1 VDAKRGVGG
10 EKTNFEGKS
19 KKGFLAVTLV
29 TVLSILAVIG
39 VYAVLIGTFTGG
51 QVTVGSV
58 ASSNITY
65 SSDNAT
71 GWTSTLSVSAASDA
85 WYSRLEVGANSYS
98 GPVTIT
104 WQLQNETAPSTW
116 NNVGSAVQTSM
127 VLSGSAQ
134 DVYAS
139 SNGASNTNFNWGS
152 LTTTA
157 GAYRVYVTVNSA

>member
-1 VDAKRGVGG
+1 VDAKKGEGG
-10 EKTNFEGKS
+10 EITNFEGKS
-19 KKGFLAVTLV
+19 KKGFLAITLV

-39 VYAVLIGTFTGG
+39 VYAVLIGTFPGG
-51 QVTVGSV
+51 NVTVGQV
-58 ASSNITY
+58 ASSSVTY

-71 GWTSTLSVSAASDA
+71 WISPLSVSAAGDA

-104 WQLQNETAPSTW
+104 WQLQQETNTTTW
-116 NNVGSAVQTSM
+116 NNVGSAVQTPM
-127 VLSGSAQ
+127 VLSGSAE

-139 SNGASNTNFNWGS
+139 SDGTNNNNFNWGS

-157 GAYRVYVTVNSA
+157 GTYRVVVTVNSA

>member
-1 VDAKRGVGG
+1 MVKI
-10 EKTNFEGKS
+10 TNFGGKS
-19 KKGFLAVTLV
+19 KKGLLAVTLV

-51 QVTVGSV
+51 QVTVGQV
-58 ASSNITY
+58 ASSTITY

-71 GWTSTLSVSAASDA
+71 WITPLSVSAPGDA

-104 WQLQNETAPSTW
+104 WQLQNETAPSTFT
-116 NNVGSAVQTSM
+116 NVAGATVSTAIVLNGSAE
-127 VLSGSAQ
+127 

-139 SNGASNTNFNWGS
+139 TDGTNNNNFNWGS

-157 GAYRVYVTVNSA
+157 GAYKVVVTVDSA